1 MSLHKLLIATAML
14 GVLASGAM
22 ADTFGAGPNQFTID
36 FVAISGDASGADGTS
51 VGPATSQWAG
61 FADPGVDYRIG
72 VYEITADQWTKFVA
86 TDGAPDGSPSGGY
99 NSDPANTGNK
109 PVDNCS
115 YLEAAQFV
123 NWLNTYLGHQEAYK
137 FVETSPGDPSTLTFD
152 LWDVADSASAN
163 IWIGDAATGSVQ
175 TVDNRF
181 RHKDAM
187 YFLPTE
193 DEWVKAGHWNSA
205 DPNNLQTYTTVGDV
219 APVAGTDANFSTPYP
234 WPQWDVGSGTA
245 ELNGTY
251 DMAGNAEEFMES
263 PNDRD
268 SVVDLYTTNG
278 AITRRGGQ
286 AGSGVSSLA
295 VDSRNPT
302 SKDNE
307 SAWRG
312 FRVASAPLNAMLG
325 DFDGDNDVDD
335 DDIDILCANMGG
347 DVGIYDMD
355 GDLDVDEDDMI
366 YHVENLVELQDGSG
380 RVGTKRGDM
389 NLDGFVNATD
399 LAAMKPNFGLGGK
412 LYADGDLDCDG
423 VVNGTDLAIL
433 AGNIG
438 FAAPTGAVPEPITMS
453 LLAAGGLALLRR
465 TERTRRPTEAK

>member
-1 MSLHKLLIATAML
+1 MKTYSSLAAIAILGLLT
-14 GVLASGAM
+14 SGAM
-22 ADTFGAGPNQFTID
+22 ADSFGSGANQFTMD
-36 FVAISGDASGADGTS
+36 FVHISGDASGVNGTS
-51 VGPATSQWAG
+51 MGPATSQWAG
-61 FADPGVDYRIG
+61 FADPGYDYRMG
-72 VYEITADQWTKFVA
+72 AHEVTADQYNKFVA
-86 TDGAPDGSPSGGY
+86 SAGAPSGYPSSAYDDATTATG
-99 NSDPANTGNK
+99 DRPA
-109 PVDNCS
+109 DNCS
-115 YLEAAQFV
+115 WIEAARFV
-123 NWLNTYLGHQEAYK
+123 NWLNGNAGAGPAYN
-137 FVETSPGDPSTLTFD
+137 FVWDDTNGWTFD
-152 LWDVADSASAN
+152 VWPEAQ
-163 IWIGDAATGSVQ
+163 AATTNMWVGQWVDGAPTGSVQ
-175 TVDNRF
+175 SIPNLY
-181 RHKDAM
+181 RHKDAK

-193 DEWVKAGHWNSA
+193 DEWVKAGYWNGTS
-205 DPNNLQTYTTVGDV
+205 LQTYTTVGDV
-219 APVAGTDANFSTPYP
+219 APVAGVDAQYGTPYP

-380 RVGTKRGDM
+380 RVGTKRGDF
-389 NLDGFVNATD
+389 NLDGIVNATD
-399 LAAMKPNFGLGGK
+399 LAVMNPNFGLSGQ
-412 LYADGDLDCDG
+412 LYSDGNANCDSII
-423 VVNGTDLAIL
+423 NGTDLAIL
-433 AGNIG
+433 AGNLG
-438 FAAPTGAVPEPITMS
+438 FVAPAGAIPEPITLA
-453 LLAAGGLALLRR
+453 LLSIGGVALLRR
-465 TERTRRPTEAK
+465 RSR